1 MYQLIMYFISYE
13 TRAKVSRGEYIL
25 ENTSSTPPG
34 VEKGKKFWRKKF
46 KELSTKQLKSK
57 FQKNDWDTQRLFRLL
72 FGWPTKILC
81 LAEEI
86 LKTFKKK
93 DEKHLKRI

>member
-13 TRAKVSRGEYIL
+13 TRAEVSRGEYIL
-25 ENTSSTPPG
+25 ENTSNTPRG

-57 FQKNDWDTQRLFRLL
+57 FQRDDWEIQRFFRVPFCGLI
-72 FGWPTKILC
+72 KILC
-81 LAEEI
+81 SAKEPKNL
-86 LKTFKKK
+86 
-93 DEKHLKRI
+93 